1 MKRWNNPLIPEVFHM
16 DHQALKDQHL
26 EWLEWI
32 SPRDLDRFFS
42 IPAAMGRSPVLE
54 EIRNLETKIREKN
67 NTNAVLVVVCLN
79 FLRESWFFIRE
90 PAVN

>member
-32 SPRDLDRFFS
+32 SSSWLGS
-42 IPAAMGRSPVLE
+42 IVPIPPAAMGRSPVLE

-67 NTNAVLVVVCLN
+67 KQIRRFGGCLPD
-79 FLRESWFFIRE
+79 FRESWFFIRE